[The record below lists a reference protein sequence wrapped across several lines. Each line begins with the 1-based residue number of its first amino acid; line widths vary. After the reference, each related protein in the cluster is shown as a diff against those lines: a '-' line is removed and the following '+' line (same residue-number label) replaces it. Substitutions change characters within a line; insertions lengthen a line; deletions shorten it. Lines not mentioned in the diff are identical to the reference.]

1 MCLQCVHVCV
11 SRVHVWEFCMFLECL
26 CVNSLCLLC
35 GMCVSSGCVCLPV
48 GHVCGMCEFCVCMC
62 GVSASEF
69 CVSVVRVCHQ
79 GVCVRPMYVSARL

>member
-1 MCLQCVHVCV
+1 MSAVCACVCVLGACTGVLYV
-11 SRVHVWEFCMFLECL
+11 SRVSVCKFSMFA
-26 CVNSLCLLC
+26 VS
-35 GMCVSSGCVCLPV
+35 GMCVSVGCVRLPV

-69 CVSVVRVCHQ
+69 CMSVVRVCHQ